1 MTAESVNAQ
10 PVTDPA
16 PRIGIIGADAPRQ
29 ILLAAGATP
38 VRLFGAWSGDVS
50 REAAEL
56 LGAADA
62 VAARVLDGVLSGL
75 HDDLAGLVVC
85 NDSAANLRVYYVL
98 RLLAERGRIPYP
110 VQLLDTPRGG
120 GQHVN
125 LFVARQYERLAGFVS
140 GCTGQP
146 VDAETLAAAAAREKS
161 LGEALGQMRDLRVK
175 GVLTG
180 SAALRCY
187 AAAAQ
192 LAPEQALAAIEAVL
206 DEQAAVPGT
215 LLTVFM
221 TGSSHPDTTVY
232 EALEQSG
239 IGIVGEDHDA
249 GDAAWIGQTVDA
261 ASPGEAFRALAEL
274 HAQRPPSA
282 SRSLT
287 SERTEHLLAEVR
299 RTGAA
304 GVVALVRDL
313 DDGPVWDLPGQRE
326 ALAAGGTWLAGV
338 VRVPADGAAAAAAEL
353 IASVQLSGE
362 IAS

>member
-1 MTAESVNAQ
+1 MTV
-10 PVTDPA
+10 
-16 PRIGIIGADAPRQ
+16 PRIGIVGADAPRQ
-29 ILLAAGATP
+29 IILAAGATP
-38 VRLFGAWSGDVS
+38 VRLFGAWNGDVS

-56 LGAADA
+56 LGAADV

-140 GCTGQP
+140 GCTGQA
-146 VDAETLAAAAAREKS
+146 VDASSLSDAAAREKP
-161 LGEALGQMRDLRVK
+161 LAGALGHVRDLRIK
-175 GVLTG
+175 GVLSG

-192 LAPEQALAAIEAVL
+192 MPPEQALAAIDAVL
-206 DEQAAVPGT
+206 DEQAAAAPAPGT
-215 LLTVFM
+215 MLPVFM
-221 TGSSHPDTTVY
+221 TGSSHPDATVY

-239 IGIVGEDHDA
+239 IVVAGEDHDA
-249 GDAAWIGQTVDA
+249 GDAAWLGETVDA
-261 ASPGEAFRALAEL
+261 ASPGEAFSALAEL

-282 SRSLT
+282 SRSLA

-313 DDGPVWDLPGQRE
+313 DDGPVWDLPSQRE
-326 ALAAGGTWLAGV
+326 ALAASGTWLAGV
-338 VRVPADGAAAAAAEL
+338 VRVPADGAATATAEL
-353 IASVQLSGE
+353 IASVQLSGG
-362 IAS
+362 ISP

>member
-1 MTAESVNAQ
+1 MTAE
-10 PVTDPA
+10 PVTVPV

-62 VAARVLDGVLSGL
+62 VAARVLDGVLSGM
-75 HDDLAGLVVC
+75 HDGLAGLVVC

-110 VQLLDTPRGG
+110 VQLLDAPRGG
-120 GQHVN
+120 GPHRN

-140 GCTGQP
+140 GCTGQ
-146 VDAETLAAAAAREKS
+146 VLDAETLAAAAARENS
-161 LGEALGQMRDLRVK
+161 LGEALERVRERRVS
-175 GVLTG
+175 GALSG
-180 SAALRCY
+180 SSALRCY
-187 AAAAQ
+187 AAATQ
-192 LAPEQALAAIEAVL
+192 LPPEEALAAIDVI
-206 DEQAAVPGT
+206 QQNAAPGT
-215 LLTVFM
+215 LLPVFM

-239 IGIVGEDHDA
+239 IVVAGEDHDA

-261 ASPGEAFRALAEL
+261 ASPGEAFIALAEL

-313 DDGPVWDLPGQRE
+313 DDGPVWDLPSQRE
-326 ALAAGGTWLAGV
+326 ALTAGGTWLAGV

>member
-1 MTAESVNAQ
+1 MTV
-10 PVTDPA
+10 PV
-16 PRIGIIGADAPRQ
+16 PRIGIIGADALRQ

-38 VRLFGAWSGDVS
+38 VRLSGAWSGDVS

-62 VAARVLDGVLSGL
+62 VTARVLDGVLSGM
-75 HDDLAGLVVC
+75 HDGIAGLVVC

-110 VQLLDTPRGG
+110 VHLLDTPRGG
-120 GQHVN
+120 GPHVN

-140 GCTGQP
+140 ACTGQSL
-146 VDAETLAAAAAREKS
+146 DAETLAAAAGREAS
-161 LGEALGQMRDLRVK
+161 LAAALGRVRERRVT
-175 GVLTG
+175 GALSG

-187 AAAAQ
+187 ATAAQ
-192 LAPEQALAAIEAVL
+192 MAPEQALDAINAIQ
-206 DEQAAVPGT
+206 QAAAPGT
-215 LLTVFM
+215 LLPVFL

-232 EALEQSG
+232 EALEQAG
-239 IGIVGEDHDA
+239 IGMVGEDHDS
-249 GDAAWIGQTVDA
+249 GDAAWLGQTVNA
-261 ASPGEAFRALAEL
+261 ASPGEVFNALAEL

-287 SERTEHLLAEVR
+287 SERTEHLLSEVR

-313 DDGPVWDLPGQRE
+313 DDGPVWDLPAQRE
-326 ALAAGGTWLAGV
+326 ALAAHGTWLAGV
-338 VRVPADGAAAAAAEL
+338 VRVPAHGAAAAAADL

>member
-1 MTAESVNAQ
+1 MTVPAAQ
-10 PVTDPA
+10 
-16 PRIGIIGADAPRQ
+16 IGIIGADAPRQ

-38 VRLFGAWSGDVS
+38 VRLFGAWNGPVS
-50 REAAEL
+50 REASEL

-62 VAARVLDGVLSGL
+62 VAARVLDGVLSGM

-140 GCTGQP
+140 GCTGQML
-146 VDAETLAAAAAREKS
+146 DAETLAAAAVREAP
-161 LGEALGQMRDLRVK
+161 LAEALGRMRERRVE
-175 GVLTG
+175 GTLSG
-180 SAALRCY
+180 SSALRCY

-192 LAPEQALAAIEAVL
+192 LAPEQALAAIDAVQQNDAPEPAL
-206 DEQAAVPGT
+206 W
-215 LLTVFM
+215 VFM

-239 IGIVGEDHDA
+239 IGVVGEDHDS

-261 ASPGEAFRALAEL
+261 ASPGEAFSALAEL

-326 ALAAGGTWLAGV
+326 ALAASGTWLAGV
-338 VRVPADGAAAAAAEL
+338 VRVPADGAAAAAVEL
-353 IASVQLSGE
+353 LASVQLSGE

>member
-1 MTAESVNAQ
+1 MTAE
-10 PVTDPA
+10 PVTVPV

-120 GQHVN
+120 GPHRN

-140 GCTGQP
+140 GCTGQ
-146 VDAETLAAAAAREKS
+146 VLDADTLAAAAAREKS
-161 LGEALGQMRDLRVK
+161 LGEALGQVRERRIQGTLS
-175 GVLTG
+175 G
-180 SAALRCY
+180 STALRCY

-192 LAPEQALAAIEAVL
+192 LAPEQAVSTIEAIL
-206 DEQAAVPGT
+206 DEQTDAPGT
-215 LLTVFM
+215 LLPVFM

-232 EALEQSG
+232 EALEQAG
-239 IGIVGEDHDA
+239 LVVTGEDHDA

-287 SERTEHLLAEVR
+287 SERTEHLLTEVR

-313 DDGPVWDLPGQRE
+313 DDGPVWDLPAQRE
-326 ALAAGGTWLAGV
+326 ALAAHGTWLAGV
-338 VRVPADGAAAAAAEL
+338 VRVPEDGAAAAAAEL
-353 IASVQLSGE
+353 LVSVQLPGE

>member
-1 MTAESVNAQ
+1 MTS
-10 PVTDPA
+10 PA
-16 PRIGIIGADAPRQ
+16 GLVPRIGIIGADAPRQ
-29 ILLAAGATP
+29 IILAAGATP
-38 VRLFGAWSGDVS
+38 VRLFGAWSGDIS

-62 VAARVLDGVLSGL
+62 VAARVLDGVLSGH

-110 VQLLDTPRGG
+110 AQLLDTPRGG

-161 LGEALGQMRDLRVK
+161 LDGALGRVRDLRVE

-192 LAPEQALAAIEAVL
+192 LAPEQALAAIEAIQQNDAPEPVL
-206 DEQAAVPGT
+206 R
-215 LLTVFM
+215 VFM

-232 EALEQSG
+232 EALEQAG

-261 ASPGEAFRALAEL
+261 ASPGEAFYALAEL

-287 SERTEHLLAEVR
+287 SERTEHLLTEVR

-313 DDGPVWDLPGQRE
+313 DDGPVWDLPSQRE

-338 VRVPADGAAAAAAEL
+338 VRVPADGAAAAAVDL
-353 IASVQLSGE
+353 IVSVQLSGE

>member
-1 MTAESVNAQ
+1 MTVPAPAN
-10 PVTDPA
+10 PA

-29 ILLAAGATP
+29 IILAAGATP
-38 VRLFGAWSGDVS
+38 GRLFGAWSGDVS

-62 VAARVLDGVLSGL
+62 VAARVLDGVLAGL

-125 LFVARQYERLAGFVS
+125 LFVARRYERLAGFAS
-140 GCTGQP
+140 ACTGQAL
-146 VDAETLAAAAAREKS
+146 DAETLAAAAAREKS
-161 LGEALGQMRDLRVK
+161 LGKALGRVRDLRAA
-175 GVLTG
+175 GALSG
-180 SAALRCY
+180 STALRCY

-192 LAPEQALAAIEAVL
+192 MSPEQAPAAIDAICGVE
-206 DEQAAVPGT
+206 VPPET
-215 LLTVFM
+215 MLRVFV

-239 IGIVGEDHDA
+239 IVVAGEDHDA

-287 SERTEHLLAEVR
+287 SERTDHLLAEVR
-299 RTGAA
+299 RTGAD

-313 DDGPVWDLPGQRE
+313 DDGPVWDLPSQRE
-326 ALAAGGTWLAGV
+326 ALAARGTWLAGV
-338 VRVPADGAAAAAAEL
+338 VRVPAHGAAAAAAEL
-353 IASVQLSGE
+353 LTSVQLSGE

>member
-1 MTAESVNAQ
+1 MTAQ

-38 VRLFGAWSGDVS
+38 VRLFGAWSGEVS

-56 LGAADA
+56 LGAADV
-62 VAARVLDGVLSGL
+62 VASRVLDGVLAGR
-75 HDDLAGLVVC
+75 HDGLAGLVVC

-120 GQHVN
+120 GPHVN

-140 GCTGQP
+140 ARTGQP
-146 VDAETLAAAAAREKS
+146 VDAGTLSEATTRETLLA
-161 LGEALGQMRDLRVK
+161 EALGRVRDLRVS
-175 GVLTG
+175 GALSG

-192 LAPEQALAAIEAVL
+192 LAPEQALAAIEAVFG
-206 DEQAAVPGT
+206 EEVPAESM
-215 LLTVFM
+215 LRVFM

-249 GDAAWIGQTVDA
+249 GDAAWLGQTVDA

-287 SERTEHLLAEVR
+287 SERTEHLLAEVH
-299 RTGAA
+299 RTGAT

-313 DDGPVWDLPGQRE
+313 DDGPVWDLPSQRE

-338 VRVPADGAAAAAAEL
+338 VRVPADGAAAASAEL
-353 IASVQLSGE
+353 IARVQLSGE

>member
-1 MTAESVNAQ
+1 MTAE
-10 PVTDPA
+10 PVTVPV

-38 VRLFGAWSGDVS
+38 VRLFGAWSGDIS

-62 VAARVLDGVLSGL
+62 VAARVLDGVLSGM
-75 HDDLAGLVVC
+75 HDGLAGLVVC

-120 GQHVN
+120 GPHVN
-125 LFVARQYERLAGFVS
+125 RFVARQYERLAGFVS
-140 GCTGQP
+140 GCTGQAL
-146 VDAETLAAAAAREKS
+146 DAESLAAAAGRENS
-161 LGEALGQMRDLRVK
+161 LGKALGCVRERRVS
-175 GVLTG
+175 GALSG
-180 SAALRCY
+180 SSALRCY

-192 LAPEQALAAIEAVL
+192 LPPEQALAAIEAIQQN
-206 DEQAAVPGT
+206 DTPGT
-215 LLTVFM
+215 MLPAVFM

-232 EALEQSG
+232 EALEQAG

-249 GDAAWIGQTVDA
+249 GDAAWIGQTVNT
-261 ASPGEAFRALAEL
+261 ASSGEAFRALAEL

-287 SERTEHLLAEVR
+287 SERTEHLLTEVH

-313 DDGPVWDLPGQRE
+313 DDGPVWDLPAQRE
-326 ALAAGGTWLAGV
+326 ALAARGTWLAGV
-338 VRVPADGAAAAAAEL
+338 VRVPADGTAAAAADL

>member
-1 MTAESVNAQ
+1 M
-10 PVTDPA
+10 TDPA
-16 PRIGIIGADAPRQ
+16 PQIGIIGADAPRQ
-29 ILLAAGATP
+29 ILLSAGATP
-38 VRLFGAWSGDVS
+38 VRLFGAWFGDIS

-62 VAARVLDGVLSGL
+62 VAARVLDGVLSGM
-75 HDDLAGLVVC
+75 HDGLAALVVC

-120 GQHVN
+120 GPHVN

-140 GCTGQP
+140 ACTGQ
-146 VDAETLAAAAAREKS
+146 VLDADALAAAAAREKS
-161 LGEALGQMRDLRVK
+161 LAAEIGRVRDLR
-175 GVLTG
+175 G
-180 SAALRCY
+180 SGALSGSSALRCY

-192 LAPEQALAAIEAVL
+192 LAPEQALTAIDAICGVE
-206 DEQAAVPGT
+206 VPPET
-215 LLTVFM
+215 MLRVFM

-232 EALEQSG
+232 EALEQAG
-239 IGIVGEDHDA
+239 IAIVGEDHDA

-299 RTGAA
+299 RTRAA

-326 ALAAGGTWLAGV
+326 ALAASGTWLAGV
-338 VRVPADGAAAAAAEL
+338 VRVPADGAAAATAEL

>member
-1 MTAESVNAQ
+1 MTAES
-10 PVTDPA
+10 VTDPA

-29 ILLAAGATP
+29 ILLAAGSTP
-38 VRLFGAWSGDVS
+38 VRLFGSWAGDVS
-50 REAAEL
+50 QEAAEL
-56 LGAADA
+56 LGAADV
-62 VAARVLDGVLSGL
+62 VAARVLDGVLAGV
-75 HDDLAGLVVC
+75 HDNLAGLVVC

-110 VQLLDTPRGG
+110 VHLLDTPRGG
-120 GQHVN
+120 GPHVN
-125 LFVARQYERLAGFVS
+125 LFVARQYERLAAFVS
-140 GCTGQP
+140 GRTGQP
-146 VDAETLAAAAAREKS
+146 VDAETLSDAAARETR
-161 LGEALGQMRDLRVK
+161 LAEALGRVRDLRVS
-175 GVLTG
+175 GALPG

-192 LAPEQALAAIEAVL
+192 LAPEQALTAIEAICGEEVPAGTVL
-206 DEQAAVPGT
+206 R
-215 LLTVFM
+215 VFM

-232 EALEQSG
+232 EALELAG
-239 IGIVGEDHDA
+239 IGIVSEDHDA

-261 ASPGEAFRALAEL
+261 ASPDEAFSALAEL

-282 SRSLT
+282 PRSLT

-326 ALAAGGTWLAGV
+326 ALAGRGTWLAGV

>member
-1 MTAESVNAQ
+1 MTV
-10 PVTDPA
+10 PV

-38 VRLFGAWSGDVS
+38 VRLFGAWSGDIS

-120 GQHVN
+120 GPHVN

-140 GCTGQP
+140 ACTGQ
-146 VDAETLAAAAAREKS
+146 VLDADTLAAAAVREAS
-161 LGEALGQMRDLRVK
+161 LGEALGRVRERRVS
-175 GVLTG
+175 GALSG
-180 SAALRCY
+180 SSALRCY
-187 AAAAQ
+187 AAATQ
-192 LAPEQALAAIEAVL
+192 MAPEQALAAIDAVQQN
-206 DEQAAVPGT
+206 DAPGT
-215 LLTVFM
+215 LLPVFL

-239 IGIVGEDHDA
+239 IVVAGEDHDA

-261 ASPGEAFRALAEL
+261 ASSGEAFRALAEL

-287 SERTEHLLAEVR
+287 SERTEHLLTEVR

-304 GVVALVRDL
+304 GVVALVREL

-338 VRVPADGAAAAAAEL
+338 VRVPPDGAAAAAAEL

>member
-1 MTAESVNAQ
+1 M
-10 PVTDPA
+10 TDPA
-16 PRIGIIGADAPRQ
+16 PQIGIIGADAPRQ
-29 ILLAAGATP
+29 IILAAGATP

-62 VAARVLDGVLSGL
+62 VAARVLDDVLSGM
-75 HDDLAGLVVC
+75 HDGLAGLVVC

-120 GQHVN
+120 GPHVN

-140 GCTGQP
+140 ACTGQ
-146 VDAETLAAAAAREKS
+146 VLDADTLAAAAGRENS
-161 LGEALGQMRDLRVK
+161 LGEALERVRERRVA
-175 GVLTG
+175 GTLSG

-187 AAAAQ
+187 AGAAQ
-192 LAPEQALAAIEAVL
+192 LAPEQALAAIEAIQQNDAPEPVL
-206 DEQAAVPGT
+206 R
-215 LLTVFM
+215 VFM

-239 IGIVGEDHDA
+239 IGMVGEDHDA

-282 SRSLT
+282 SRSLA

-313 DDGPVWDLPGQRE
+313 DDGPVWDLPSQRE

>member
-1 MTAESVNAQ
+1 MTVPAPA
-10 PVTDPA
+10 DPA

-29 ILLAAGATP
+29 LVLAAGATP

-62 VAARVLDGVLSGL
+62 VAARVLDGVLSGF

-120 GQHVN
+120 GPHVN
-125 LFVARQYERLAGFVS
+125 LFVARQYERLAGFAS
-140 GCTGQP
+140 GRTGQP
-146 VDAETLAAAAAREKS
+146 VDADTLSAAAAREAS
-161 LGEALGQMRDLRVK
+161 LAEALGRVRERRVA
-175 GVLTG
+175 GTLSG

-192 LAPEQALAAIEAVL
+192 LAPEQALAAIEPII
-206 DEQAAVPGT
+206 DEQAAAPGT
-215 LLTVFM
+215 MLPVFM
-221 TGSSHPDTTVY
+221 TGSSHPDTTMY
-232 EALEQSG
+232 EALEQAG

-261 ASPGEAFRALAEL
+261 ASPGEAFIALAEL
-274 HAQRPPSA
+274 HTQRPPSA

-326 ALAAGGTWLAGV
+326 ALAGSGTWLAGV

-353 IASVQLSGE
+353 ISSVQLSGE

>member
-1 MTAESVNAQ
+1 MTVPAPA
-10 PVTDPA
+10 DPA

-62 VAARVLDGVLSGL
+62 VAARVLDGVLSGF

-110 VQLLDTPRGG
+110 VHLLDTPRGG
-120 GQHVN
+120 GRHVN
-125 LFVARQYERLAGFVS
+125 RFVARQYERLAGFVS
-140 GCTGQP
+140 ACTGQ
-146 VDAETLAAAAAREKS
+146 VLDADALAAAAAREKS
-161 LGEALGQMRDLRVK
+161 LGEALGRVRDLRVE

-192 LAPEQALAAIEAVL
+192 LAPEQALAAIEAIL
-206 DEQAAVPGT
+206 DEQAAEPGT
-215 LLTVFM
+215 LLPVFM

-239 IGIVGEDHDA
+239 IVVAGEDHDA
-249 GDAAWIGQTVDA
+249 GDAAWIGETVDA
-261 ASPGEAFRALAEL
+261 ASPEAAFRALAER

-287 SERTEHLLAEVR
+287 SERTDHLLAEVR

-313 DDGPVWDLPGQRE
+313 DDGPVWDLPAQRE

>member
-1 MTAESVNAQ
+1 VTVPAD
-10 PVTDPA
+10 PV

-62 VAARVLDGVLSGL
+62 VAARVLDDVLSGL
-75 HDDLAGLVVC
+75 HDGLAGLVVC

-120 GQHVN
+120 GPHRN

-146 VDAETLAAAAAREKS
+146 VDAETLAAAAVREAS
-161 LGEALGQMRDLRVK
+161 LGGALGRVRERRAE
-175 GVLTG
+175 GTLPG

-192 LAPEQALAAIEAVL
+192 LAPEEALDAIDAIQR
-206 DEQAAVPGT
+206 DDVPGT
-215 LLTVFM
+215 MLPVFM

-261 ASPGEAFRALAEL
+261 ASPGEAFSALAEL

-287 SERTEHLLAEVR
+287 SERTDHLLAEVR

-313 DDGPVWDLPGQRE
+313 DDGPVWDLPSQRE

>member
-1 MTAESVNAQ
+1 M
-10 PVTDPA
+10 
-16 PRIGIIGADAPRQ
+16 PRQ

-38 VRLFGAWSGDVS
+38 VRLFGAWNGDVS

-56 LGAADA
+56 LGAADV

-125 LFVARQYERLAGFVS
+125 LFVAQQYERLAGFVS
-140 GCTGQP
+140 GCTGQA
-146 VDAETLAAAAAREKS
+146 VDASSLSDAAAREKA
-161 LGEALGQMRDLRVK
+161 LAEALGHVRDLRVK
-175 GVLTG
+175 GALSG

-192 LAPEQALAAIEAVL
+192 MAPERALAAIDAVL
-206 DEQAAVPGT
+206 EEQAAAAPAPGT
-215 LLTVFM
+215 MVAVFM

-239 IGIVGEDHDA
+239 IVVAGEDHDA

-261 ASPGEAFRALAEL
+261 ASPGEAFSALAEL
-274 HAQRPPSA
+274 HALRPPSA
-282 SRSLT
+282 SRSLA
-287 SERTEHLLAEVR
+287 SERTDHLLAEVR

-313 DDGPVWDLPGQRE
+313 DDGPVWDLPSQRE
-326 ALAAGGTWLAGV
+326 ALAASGTWLAGV
-338 VRVPADGAAAAAAEL
+338 VRVPAEGAAAATAEL

>member
-1 MTAESVNAQ
+1 M
-10 PVTDPA
+10 TDPA
-16 PRIGIIGADAPRQ
+16 PQIGIIGADAPRQ

-38 VRLFGAWSGDVS
+38 VRLFGAWTGVVS
-50 REAAEL
+50 QEAAEL

-62 VAARVLDGVLSGL
+62 VAARVLDGVLSGM
-75 HDDLAGLVVC
+75 HNDLAGLVVC

-98 RLLAERGRIPYP
+98 RLLAERGCIPYP

-120 GQHVN
+120 GPHRN
-125 LFVARQYERLAGFVS
+125 LFVARQYERLAGFAS
-140 GCTGQP
+140 ACTGQAL
-146 VDAETLAAAAAREKS
+146 DAETLAAAAARENS
-161 LGEALGQMRDLRVK
+161 LGKALGCVRERRVS
-175 GVLTG
+175 G
-180 SAALRCY
+180 SLSGSSALRCY
-187 AAAAQ
+187 AAAAK
-192 LAPEQALAAIEAVL
+192 LAPEEALAAIDVIQQ
-206 DEQAAVPGT
+206 DDVPGT
-215 LLTVFM
+215 LLPVFM

-261 ASPGEAFRALAEL
+261 ASSGEAFRALAEL

-287 SERTEHLLAEVR
+287 SERTEHLLTEVR

-313 DDGPVWDLPGQRE
+313 DDGPVWDLPAQRE
-326 ALAAGGTWLAGV
+326 ALAARGTWLAGV

>member
-1 MTAESVNAQ
+1 V
-10 PVTDPA
+10 

-29 ILLAAGATP
+29 IILAAGATP
-38 VRLFGAWSGDVS
+38 VRLFGAWSGDIS

-62 VAARVLDGVLSGL
+62 VAARVLDGVLAGL

-125 LFVARQYERLAGFVS
+125 LFVARQYERLAGFASV
-140 GCTGQP
+140 CTGQP
-146 VDAETLAAAAAREKS
+146 VDAGSLSDAAARETS
-161 LGEALGQMRDLRVK
+161 LGGALGQVRELRVA
-175 GVLTG
+175 GALSG

-192 LAPEQALAAIEAVL
+192 LAPEEAVSAIEAIQQN
-206 DEQAAVPGT
+206 DAPGT
-215 LLTVFM
+215 MLRVFM

-261 ASPGEAFRALAEL
+261 ASPGEAFTALAGL

-287 SERTEHLLAEVR
+287 SERTDHLLAEVR

-313 DDGPVWDLPGQRE
+313 DDGPVWDLPAQRE
-326 ALAAGGTWLAGV
+326 ALAASGTWLAGV
-338 VRVPADGAAAAAAEL
+338 VRVPADGAAAAAVEL
-353 IASVQLSGE
+353 LASVQLSGE

>member
-1 MTAESVNAQ
+1 M
-10 PVTDPA
+10 TDPA
-16 PRIGIIGADAPRQ
+16 PRIGIVGADAPRQ

-38 VRLFGAWSGDVS
+38 VRLFGAWTGEVS

-56 LGAADA
+56 LGAADV

-85 NDSAANLRVYYVL
+85 NDYAANLRVYYVL

-140 GCTGQP
+140 RCTGQA
-146 VDAETLAAAAAREKS
+146 VDVGSLSAAAAREKP
-161 LGEALGQMRDLRVK
+161 LAGALGHVRDLRVK
-175 GVLTG
+175 GVLSG
-180 SAALRCY
+180 SAALGCY
-187 AAAAQ
+187 LAAAQ
-192 LAPEQALAAIEAVL
+192 TAPEQALAAIDAVL
-206 DEQAAVPGT
+206 DEQAAAAPAPGT
-215 LLTVFM
+215 MLPVYM

-239 IGIVGEDHDA
+239 IVVAGEDHDA

-261 ASPGEAFRALAEL
+261 ASPGEAFSALAEL
-274 HAQRPPSA
+274 HALRPPSA
-282 SRSLT
+282 SRSLA
-287 SERTEHLLAEVR
+287 SERTDHLLTEVR
-299 RTGAA
+299 RTGAV

-313 DDGPVWDLPGQRE
+313 DDGPVWDLPDQRE

-338 VRVPADGAAAAAAEL
+338 VRVPADGAAAATAEL
-353 IASVQLSGE
+353 IASVQLSGG

>member
-1 MTAESVNAQ
+1 MTSPGPAG
-10 PVTDPA
+10 PA

-38 VRLFGAWSGDVS
+38 VRLFGAWSGDIS

-62 VAARVLDGVLSGL
+62 VAARVLDVVLSGR
-75 HDDLAGLVVC
+75 HDSLAGLVVC

-120 GQHVN
+120 GPHVN

-140 GCTGQP
+140 GCTCQAL
-146 VDAETLAAAAAREKS
+146 DAESLAAAAVRENS
-161 LGEALGQMRDLRVK
+161 LGEALERVRERRVS
-175 GVLTG
+175 GALSG

-192 LAPEQALAAIEAVL
+192 LAPEQALAAIDVIQQ
-206 DEQAAVPGT
+206 DDVPGT
-215 LLTVFM
+215 LLPVFM

-249 GDAAWIGQTVDA
+249 GDAAWIGQTADA

>member
-1 MTAESVNAQ
+1 MTVPAPA
-10 PVTDPA
+10 DPA
-16 PRIGIIGADAPRQ
+16 PRIGVIGADAPRQ

-38 VRLFGAWSGDVS
+38 VRLFGAWSGHVS

-62 VAARVLDGVLSGL
+62 VAARVLDGVLSGF
-75 HDDLAGLVVC
+75 HDGLAGLVIC

-125 LFVARQYERLAGFVS
+125 RFVVRQYERLAGFLS
-140 GCTGQP
+140 ACTGQP
-146 VDAETLAAAAAREKS
+146 VDADTLAAAAGREAS
-161 LGEALGQMRDLRVK
+161 LAEALGRGRERRVA
-175 GVLTG
+175 GTLSG
-180 SAALRCY
+180 SSALRCY

-192 LAPEQALAAIEAVL
+192 MSPEQALAAIEAIQQ
-206 DEQAAVPGT
+206 DDAPGT
-215 LLTVFM
+215 MLPVFM

-232 EALEQSG
+232 EALEEAG
-239 IGIVGEDHDA
+239 VVVVGEDHDA
-249 GDAAWIGQTVDA
+249 GDAAWIGQTVDS

-287 SERTEHLLAEVR
+287 SERTDHLLAEVR

-304 GVVALVRDL
+304 GVMALVRDL

-326 ALAAGGTWLAGV
+326 ALAASGTWLAGV
-338 VRVPADGAAAAAAEL
+338 VRVSADGAAAAAAEL
-353 IASVQLSGE
+353 ITSVQLSGE

>member
-1 MTAESVNAQ
+1 MTV
-10 PVTDPA
+10 PV

-38 VRLFGAWSGDVS
+38 VRLFGAWSGDIS

-98 RLLAERGRIPYP
+98 RLLAERRRIPYP

-120 GQHVN
+120 GPHVN
-125 LFVARQYERLAGFVS
+125 RFVARQYERLAGFVS
-140 GCTGQP
+140 GCTGQAL
-146 VDAETLAAAAAREKS
+146 DAESLAAAAGREAS
-161 LGEALGQMRDLRVK
+161 LGEALRNVRERRVA
-175 GVLTG
+175 GTLSG

-192 LAPEQALAAIEAVL
+192 LPPEQALAAIEAVQQNDAPKPAL
-206 DEQAAVPGT
+206 P
-215 LLTVFM
+215 VFL

-239 IGIVGEDHDA
+239 IAIVGEDHDA

-261 ASPGEAFRALAEL
+261 ASPDEAFRALAEL

-304 GVVALVRDL
+304 GVMALVRDL

>member
-1 MTAESVNAQ
+1 MTVPAD
-10 PVTDPA
+10 PV

-29 ILLAAGATP
+29 IILAAGATP

-62 VAARVLDGVLSGL
+62 VAARVLDGVLSGH
-75 HDDLAGLVVC
+75 HDGLAGLVVC
-85 NDSAANLRVYYVL
+85 NDSAADLRVYYVL

-120 GQHVN
+120 GRHVN
-125 LFVARQYERLAGFVS
+125 LFVARQYERLAGFAS
-140 GCTGQP
+140 ACTGQP
-146 VDAETLAAAAAREKS
+146 VDADTLSDAAAREKS
-161 LGEALGQMRDLRVK
+161 LGEALGRVRERRVA
-175 GVLTG
+175 GILSG

-192 LAPEQALAAIEAVL
+192 LAPEQAVSAIETIQQN
-206 DEQAAVPGT
+206 DGPRTT
-215 LLTVFM
+215 LRVFM

-274 HAQRPPSA
+274 HAQRAPSA

-326 ALAAGGTWLAGV
+326 ALAASGTWLAGV
-338 VRVPADGAAAAAAEL
+338 VRVPADGAAAAAVDL

>member
-1 MTAESVNAQ
+1 MTSPGPAG
-10 PVTDPA
+10 PA

-38 VRLFGAWSGDVS
+38 VRLFGAWTGDVS
-50 REAAEL
+50 QEAAEL

-62 VAARVLDGVLSGL
+62 VAARVLDGVLSGM
-75 HDDLAGLVVC
+75 HDGLAGLVVC

-110 VQLLDTPRGG
+110 VHLLDTPRGG
-120 GQHVN
+120 GPHVN

-140 GCTGQP
+140 ARTGQ
-146 VDAETLAAAAAREKS
+146 VLDADTLAAAAVREAS
-161 LGEALGQMRDLRVK
+161 LGEALGRVRERRVS
-175 GVLTG
+175 GALSG
-180 SAALRCY
+180 SSALRCY
-187 AAAAQ
+187 TAAAQ
-192 LAPEQALAAIEAVL
+192 LAPEQALAAIEAICREEAPVGTMLRVL
-206 DEQAAVPGT
+206 
-215 LLTVFM
+215 M

-232 EALEQSG
+232 EALEQAG
-239 IGIVGEDHDA
+239 VAVVGEDHDA

-313 DDGPVWDLPGQRE
+313 DDGPVWDLPAQRE
-326 ALAAGGTWLAGV
+326 ALAARGTWLAGV

>member
-1 MTAESVNAQ
+1 MSSV
-10 PVTDPA
+10 PA

-62 VAARVLDGVLSGL
+62 VAARVLDGVLAGL

-120 GQHVN
+120 GPHVN
-125 LFVARQYERLAGFVS
+125 RFVARQYERLAGFVS

-146 VDAETLAAAAAREKS
+146 VDASSLSDAAAREAS
-161 LGEALGQMRDLRVK
+161 LGGALGQVRERRVT
-175 GVLTG
+175 GTLSG

-192 LAPEQALAAIEAVL
+192 LAPEQALAAIEAI
-206 DEQAAVPGT
+206 QQTSGPGT
-215 LLTVFM
+215 LLPVFM

-326 ALAAGGTWLAGV
+326 ALAVSGTWLAGV
-338 VRVPADGAAAAAAEL
+338 VRVPADGAATAAVEL
-353 IASVQLSGE
+353 LASVQLSGE

>member
-1 MTAESVNAQ
+1 MTVPAD
-10 PVTDPA
+10 PV

-62 VAARVLDGVLSGL
+62 VAARVLDDVLSGL
-75 HDDLAGLVVC
+75 HDGLAGLVVC

-110 VQLLDTPRGG
+110 VHLLDTPRGG

-140 GCTGQP
+140 GCTGQA
-146 VDAETLAAAAAREKS
+146 VDAGSLVAAAAREAPLAS
-161 LGEALGQMRDLRVK
+161 ALGRVRVLRVK

-192 LAPEQALAAIEAVL
+192 LAPEQALAAIEPIQQNDAPEPAL
-206 DEQAAVPGT
+206 R
-215 LLTVFM
+215 VFM
-221 TGSSHPDTTVY
+221 TGSSHPDTTMY
-232 EALEQSG
+232 EALEQAG

-261 ASPGEAFRALAEL
+261 ASPGEAFRALAER

-326 ALAAGGTWLAGV
+326 ALAASGTWLAGV
-338 VRVPADGAAAAAAEL
+338 VRVPADGAAAAAVDL